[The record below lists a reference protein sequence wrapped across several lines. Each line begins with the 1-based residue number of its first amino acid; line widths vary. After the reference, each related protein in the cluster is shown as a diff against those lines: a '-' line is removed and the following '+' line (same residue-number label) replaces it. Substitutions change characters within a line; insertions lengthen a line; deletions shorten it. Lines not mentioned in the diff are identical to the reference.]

1 MAAPRKHCLNCGK
14 ALPRAA
20 SFCPHCQI
28 ENNPNLVDEESRF
41 ALRRMAR
48 SSLLKAQKKRD
59 AGMALLVVGSLLTI
73 IGIVFLFL
81 SFRYNI
87 MHERVFI
94 AKSLEFVVSCCSFG
108 VGISSLIASCML
120 LLISQRRKKEIEG
133 ELHSFPK
140 SEIHP
145 R

>member
-1 MAAPRKHCLNCGK
+1 MAAPRKRCLNCGK

-20 SFCPHCQI
+20 SFCPHCHI
-28 ENNPNLVDEESRF
+28 ENDPSLVDEESRF

-48 SSLLKAQKKRD
+48 SGLLKAQKKRD
-59 AGMALLVVGSLLTI
+59 AGMALLVVGSLLAV

-94 AKSLEFVVSCCSFG
+94 PKSLEFVVCCVSFALG
-108 VGISSLIASCML
+108 GASLIASSAL
-120 LLISQRRKKEIEG
+120 LLSAHAR
-133 ELHSFPK
+133 K
-140 SEIHP
+140 SEIRQILKGAP
-145 R
+145 KEK